1 MLVVVF
7 ANFSD
12 SSVVPVV
19 RGLVLELFDV
29 NVSVVFVDEAKKFA
43 RWRLEELGDA
53 LVARYALFF
62 DLLQD
67 NLGYD
72 DVGEDGVFE
81 NVHLVKDYVGVGHD
95 VVGLFE

>member
-7 ANFSD
+7 ADFSD
-12 SSVVPVV
+12 GSVVPVV
-19 RGLVLELFDV
+19 RGLVVELLDV
-29 NVSVVFVDEAKKFA
+29 NVAVVFVDEAKEFA
-43 RWRLEELGDA
+43 RGRLEELGDA

-72 DVGEDGVFE
+72 DVGEDGVLE